1 MLKRFALPIAFVLAA
16 GFAHADKKAL
26 ISEMIKLSETDKQIE
41 QSFSQIS
48 KNPPNPFK
56 DKFGD
61 DQKKFD
67 DIYLKTVKE
76 ELERITK
83 DVYTKVIDQLN
94 KLYDKHFTEEELTQ
108 IVNFMKSP
116 AGLKQKTAMPKV
128 MDEMSQVMRSSR
140 ETVMPAMQEA
150 LKKGMEAAKKQ
161 GVNPSKIDELLQKR
175 EDDMKKQQEMMEKFK
190 KMQEEKAN
198 SKNSTEKKAEHAVEK
213 EEID

>member
-1 MLKRFALPIAFVLAA
+1 MLKRFALPIAFVLAT
-16 GFAHADKKAL
+16 GFAHADKKTL
-26 ISEMIKLSETDKQIE
+26 ISEMIKLSEADKQIE

-56 DKFGD
+56 DKLGD

-83 DVYTKVIDQLN
+83 DVYTKVMDELS
-94 KLYDKHFTEEELTQ
+94 KLYDKNFTEEELTQ
-108 IVNFMKSP
+108 IVSFMKSP

-128 MDEMSQVMRSSR
+128 MEEMSLVMRNSR

-161 GVNPSKIDELLQKR
+161 GVNPAKIDELLQKR

-190 KMQEEKAN
+190 KMQAEKLSTKPSAEKA
-198 SKNSTEKKAEHAVEK
+198 TEKTEDHNDV
-213 EEID
+213 D